1 MIMEYPDP
9 GINEREAAVL
19 GLLCENP
26 QYGYTIDKIIE
37 ERGMRHW
44 TDIGF
49 SSIYYV
55 LKRLERRNL
64 ITSSCKHQEDK
75 PLRKVY
81 TITPGGVHIM
91 KEKVRFLL
99 STNPRI
105 ASPFDLGI
113 VHLPLLSKEENV
125 ACLKERVRALD
136 RAIDHIKTHH
146 ARHTMSEKP
155 YVVRAISDRILAH
168 LCTEK
173 GWVEQFIGEVDEHV
187 GTGTE

>member
-1 MIMEYPDP
+1 MEYPDP

-26 QYGYTIDKIIE
+26 QYGYTIEKIIE

-64 ITSSCKHQEDK
+64 VVSSCEHQKDK
-75 PLRKVY
+75 PSRKVY
-81 TITPGGVHIM
+81 TITPEGKRMM
-91 KEKVRFLL
+91 KEKVRCLL

-113 VHLPLLSKEENV
+113 VHLPLLTKEENI

-136 RAIDHIKTHH
+136 RAIEHIRTHH
-146 ARHTMSEKP
+146 NRHIQSGKP
-155 YVVRAISDRILAH
+155 YFVSAISDRVLAH

-173 GWVEQFIGEVDEHV
+173 GWVEQFIQEVDQHV
-187 GTGTE
+187 LT

>member
-1 MIMEYPDP
+1 MEYPDP

-26 QYGYTIDKIIE
+26 QYGYTIEKIIE

-64 ITSSCKHQEDK
+64 VVSSCEHQKDK
-75 PLRKVY
+75 PSRKVY
-81 TITPGGVHIM
+81 TITPEGKRMM
-91 KEKVRFLL
+91 KEKVRCLL

-113 VHLPLLSKEENV
+113 VHLPLLTKEENI

-136 RAIDHIKTHH
+136 RAIEHIRTHH
-146 ARHTMSEKP
+146 ARHIQAGKP
-155 YVVRAISDRILAH
+155 YFVCATSDRVLAH

-173 GWVEQFIGEVDEHV
+173 GWVEQFIQEVDQHV
-187 GTGTE
+187 LT

>member
-1 MIMEYPDP
+1 MEYPDP

-26 QYGYTIDKIIE
+26 QYGYTIEKIIE

-64 ITSSCKHQEDK
+64 VISSCEHQQDK
-75 PLRKVY
+75 PARKVY
-81 TITPGGVHIM
+81 TITPEGKHM
-91 KEKVRFLL
+91 MEEKVRFLL

-113 VHLPLLSKEENV
+113 VHLPLLSKEENI

-136 RAIDHIKTHH
+136 RAIEHIRTHH
-146 ARHTMSEKP
+146 DRHIRSGKP
-155 YVVRAISDRILAH
+155 YFVCAISDRVLAH
-168 LCTEK
+168 LTTEK
-173 GWVEQFIGEVDEHV
+173 GWVEQFIKEVDRHV
-187 GTGTE
+187 LTGTK

>member
-1 MIMEYPDP
+1 MEYPDP

-26 QYGYTIDKIIE
+26 QYGYTIEKIIE

-55 LKRLERRNL
+55 LKRLERKNL
-64 ITSSCKHQEDK
+64 VVSSCEHQEDK
-75 PLRKVY
+75 PSRKVY
-81 TITPGGVHIM
+81 TITPVGKRIM
-91 KEKVRFLL
+91 KEKVRCLL

-105 ASPFDLGI
+105 SSPFDLGI
-113 VHLPLLSKEENV
+113 VHLPLLTKEENI

-136 RAIDHIKTHH
+136 RAIEHIRTHH
-146 ARHTMSEKP
+146 DRHIQSGKP
-155 YVVRAISDRILAH
+155 YFVSAISDRVLAH

-173 GWVEQFIGEVDEHV
+173 GWVEQFIKEVDQHV
-187 GTGTE
+187 LT

>member
-1 MIMEYPDP
+1 MEYPDP

-26 QYGYTIDKIIE
+26 QYGYTIEKIIE

-55 LKRLERRNL
+55 LKRLEHRSL
-64 ITSSCKHQEDK
+64 VVSACEHQQDK
-75 PLRKVY
+75 PARKVY
-81 TITPGGVHIM
+81 TITPEGKRMM

-105 ASPFDLGI
+105 ASPFDLAI
-113 VHLPLLSKEENV
+113 VHLPLLSKEENIT
-125 ACLKERVRALD
+125 CLKERVRALD
-136 RAIDHIKTHH
+136 RAIEHINAHH
-146 ARHTMSEKP
+146 DRHITSGKP
-155 YVVRAISDRILAH
+155 YFVCAISDRALAH
-168 LCTEK
+168 LTTEK
-173 GWVEQFIGEVDEHV
+173 RWVEQFITEVDQHV
-187 GTGTE
+187 LT